1 MREGLGRYKVRKIL
15 TKIERV
21 KKKKKKAGWWAYKL
35 HECNDCNVSTGE
47 HLGGCIIKSH
57 RSD

>member
-21 KKKKKKAGWWAYKL
+21 KKKKKKLGGGLTNYMNVMTVMFL
-35 HECNDCNVSTGE
+35 LVSTWGAV
-47 HLGGCIIKSH
+47 
-57 RSD
+57 